1 MWGYF
6 CQNNSDFS
14 HDLTGNEV
22 EGLEQMERKLHL
34 DIDEDPD
41 RPGASYLLP
50 DSLIGVCF
58 VYFCSVY
65 YWFRLLLFRLLLFR
79 LLLLLYV
86 SIYTKQE

>member
-1 MWGYF
+1 MRILLTILLTIVTLTLMRPMVGLCMWGYTSVK
-6 CQNNSDFS
+6 NNSDFS

-50 DSLIGVCF
+50 DSLIP
-58 VYFCSVY
+58 
-65 YWFRLLLFRLLLFR
+65 
-79 LLLLLYV
+79 
-86 SIYTKQE
+86 